1 MARLWNRFLEQES
14 EHQWLAMGGF
24 FIFIIIGAVL
34 IKGTS
39 SLPGT
44 DLQDNYLE
52 NNARIIETQ
61 HFGDESYDVI
71 FQNGENK
78 LYWNNNGISQMVN
91 FGEQQNGEASFDFMT
106 RLHNDSVVIPT
117 SDGNLSLINQG
128 IAYKFGMDF
137 ASEEYGIKELTQSID
152 ANKETYLIITDEI
165 TDEGEL
171 ASSLRGYNSTG
182 IISSATPNDQNI
194 NWEKAYSLDNGNWIA
209 TGTYTSNSANDG
221 NSPAAP
227 KLRPAFGLILWNEGF
242 TAPMVVEA
250 HIGLEGEYHTVIAE
264 FGDQAIIAGTHE
276 TIVFNHQSRSI
287 ENIDFSSH
295 AAISDGCNSAWL
307 VNGKDSKLVMR
318 WQIESVDNWK
328 LSHPLPIEID
338 SIGYDGDTIHINGVN
353 DNGDSK
359 TLTIDTTAIGSIESG
374 RGFLNFSFI
383 VISLIIMAVMA
394 TNVIEKFK
402 DD

>member
-78 LYWNNNGISQMVN
+78 LYWKNNGISQMVN
-91 FGEQQNGEASFDFMT
+91 FGEQQNGDASFDFMT

-137 ASEEYGIKELTQSID
+137 ASEEFGVKELTQSVD
-152 ANKETYLIITDEI
+152 TSKQTYLIITDEI

-171 ASSLRGYNSTG
+171 TSSLRGYNSTG

-250 HIGLEGEYHTVIAE
+250 HIGLEGEYHTVITE

-318 WQIESVDNWK
+318 WQIESVENWK

>member
-1 MARLWNRFLEQES
+1 ML
-14 EHQWLAMGGF
+14 
-24 FIFIIIGAVL
+24 V
-34 IKGTS
+34 
-39 SLPGT
+39 P
-44 DLQDNYLE
+44 
-52 NNARIIETQ
+52 
-61 HFGDESYDVI
+61 
-71 FQNGENK
+71 
-78 LYWNNNGISQMVN
+78 
-91 FGEQQNGEASFDFMT
+91 
-106 RLHNDSVVIPT
+106 
-117 SDGNLSLINQG
+117 
-128 IAYKFGMDF
+128 
-137 ASEEYGIKELTQSID
+137 
-152 ANKETYLIITDEI
+152 
-165 TDEGEL
+165 
-171 ASSLRGYNSTG
+171 
-182 IISSATPNDQNI
+182 TPNDQNI

>member
-78 LYWNNNGISQMVN
+78 LYWKNNGISQMVN
-91 FGEQQNGEASFDFMT
+91 FGEQQNGDASFDFMT

-137 ASEEYGIKELTQSID
+137 ASEEYGIKELTQSVD

-209 TGTYTSNSANDG
+209 TGTYTSNSATDG

-318 WQIESVDNWK
+318 WQTDSVDNWK